1 MKENTLRVI
10 FEIHTA
16 RGVELD
22 TPKFIKKEQK
32 YRRQKYGSINNTHQ
46 ESELVGQMWEELM
59 VEYNLTEDDKVD
71 PYIYTN
77 SLEEFN
83 E

>member
-1 MKENTLRVI
+1 MKEKTLRVA
-10 FEIHTA
+10 FEIRTE
-16 RGVELD
+16 RGIELD
-22 TPKFIKKEQK
+22 TPKFIKKERK
-32 YRRQKYGSINNTHQ
+32 YRSTNNTHQ
-46 ESELVGQMWEELM
+46 ESKLVGQMWEELM

-71 PYIYTN
+71 PYVYTN